1 MKQDPLG
8 KVKLIKGAKICS
20 NKNPSDKNKPIKNV
34 SFAEVG
40 IFKKEMVAVIVLQL
54 ELI

>member
-8 KVKLIKGAKICS
+8 KVKLMKGAKICR
-20 NKNPSDKNKPIKNV
+20 NKKNIAN
-34 SFAEVG
+34 FAEVG
-40 IFKKEMVAVIVLQL
+40 IFKEMVAVIVLQL

>member
-40 IFKKEMVAVIVLQL
+40 IFKEMVAVIVLQL